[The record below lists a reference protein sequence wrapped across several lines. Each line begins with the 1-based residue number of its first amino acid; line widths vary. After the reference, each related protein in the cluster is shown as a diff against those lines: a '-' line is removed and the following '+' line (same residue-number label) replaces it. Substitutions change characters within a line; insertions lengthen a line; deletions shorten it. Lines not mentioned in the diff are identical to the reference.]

1 MNMNQFTQKSLE
13 AVQNAQTIAQEY
25 GNQQI
30 EQVHLLYALLEQE
43 NGLIPQ
49 LLGGMGLTVPSLEA
63 AVRKEVEELP
73 RVTVGGGREAGK
85 VYIAADV
92 DKALNRAEAVASSM
106 KDEYVSVEHLLLALV
121 ETANSGLKD
130 LFRTY
135 NITKEGVLKALSAI
149 RGNQRVTSDNPE
161 ETYDALKK
169 YGSDLV
175 ERARQNK
182 LDPVIGRDDEI
193 RNVIRILSRKSKNNP
208 VLIGEPGVGKTA
220 IAEGLALR
228 IAERNVPYKLLDKE
242 VYLLDLT
249 SLVAG
254 TQFRG
259 QFESRMKGLIEEIK
273 KLGNIIL
280 VIDEVHNLVG
290 AGDAEGS
297 MSAANILKPA
307 LSRGEIQV
315 IGATTLTE
323 YRKYIE
329 KDSALERR
337 FQPVMVDE
345 PSLEDSVAILKGIAP
360 YYENYHHVT
369 ISPEMCRLAVTMS
382 ERYITDRF
390 LPDKAIDLIDEAS
403 SDVNLHNKALTRV
416 MQIDKE
422 LADIA
427 KEREVMLAAAND
439 KSGEAF
445 DKLRRRE
452 TTLLQQK
459 EKLES
464 TPNDA
469 EPELRQA
476 KLTELQQQ
484 LNLVAQEKSNLE
496 RANSERAY
504 QRLAV
509 LKSQELQLSAEKDGL
524 ADQCTPALTVENLA
538 RVIELWTKIPASQ
551 IQEQEYERLAHLEER
566 LKTHIIG
573 QDEAVHEVA
582 NAIRRGRVGIASKRK
597 PVSFIFVGSTGV
609 GKTELVKR
617 LAQDMFNSP
626 ESLIRLDMSEFME
639 KFAVSRIIGSPPGY
653 VGYDEA
659 GQLTEKVRRKPYCV
673 ILFDEIEKAHPDV
686 LNIMLQILDDGHITD
701 AQGRVVNFE
710 NTVIVMTS
718 NAGSD
723 KGMGSLGFGRT
734 ANEQGKDK
742 AMKALE
748 GFLRPEFIN
757 RVDEVVYFNRL
768 TEGNFKSIARIM
780 LGELTDNLREK
791 GISFSW
797 DESVL
802 EHLVKTSY
810 SVAYGARNLR
820 RQVQKDLEDP
830 IATKIIESYMS
841 PITQLKASANDSKI
855 ELLAL

>member
-1 MNMNQFTQKSLE
+1 MQPTLCSRCHKNVAVIFVTRIEGGETKNEGLCLKCAKELGIKPVEDMMQKMGINDEDLEGLTNEMMSAFGGAEGMEGLLPQEDGDPDEDDEGRTATFPFLNKLFGGQPPADSGGPARGGEQTRQQREEKPGKDRAPKRKFLENYCISLT
-13 AVQNAQTIAQEY
+13 NRAQE
-25 GNQQI
+25 GKLDRIVGRDSELERVVQI
-30 EQVHLLYALLEQE
+30 
-43 NGLIPQ
+43 
-49 LLGGMGLTVPSLEA
+49 
-63 AVRKEVEELP
+63 
-73 RVTVGGGREAGK
+73 
-85 VYIAADV
+85 
-92 DKALNRAEAVASSM
+92 LNR
-106 KDEYVSVEHLLLALV
+106 
-121 ETANSGLKD
+121 
-130 LFRTY
+130 
-135 NITKEGVLKALSAI
+135 
-149 RGNQRVTSDNPE
+149 
-161 ETYDALKK
+161 
-169 YGSDLV
+169 
-175 ERARQNK
+175 RQ
-182 LDPVIGRDDEI
+182 
-193 RNVIRILSRKSKNNP
+193 KNNP
-208 VLIGEPGVGKTA
+208 CLIGEPGVGKTA

-734 ANEQGKDK
+734 ANEQGKGK